1 MAHARRFRGGPAA
14 GRACVPILCVLGAIA
29 AATTVTYATPGF
41 TRALGAPRGDGVAA
55 KPPVSGSNETFTR

>member
-14 GRACVPILCVLGAIA
+14 GRTCVPILCVLGAIA
-29 AATTVTYATPGF
+29 AATTMTYATPGF

-55 KPPVSGSNETFTR
+55 KPRVSGSNETFIR